1 MLSQLPNLNSI
12 AGLSL
17 IGAITAITYSTMVWV
32 LSISQ
37 ERPSSISYEP
47 VSIPSFSASAFTA
60 LNALGIVAYAFRGHN
75 LAMEI
80 QVVFGYVI
88 FWFEL
93 FLMGLVVFLFCFQA
107 TMPSTFKNPAHV
119 PMWRGAKVAYFFI
132 ALCVFPVAIG
142 GFWAYG
148 NLVSWSS

>member
-1 MLSQLPNLNSI
+1 
-12 AGLSL
+12 
-17 IGAITAITYSTMVWV
+17 MVWV

-93 FLMGLVVFLFCFQA
+93 FLMGLVVFLF
-107 TMPSTFKNPAHV
+107 S
-119 PMWRGAKVAYFFI
+119 
-132 ALCVFPVAIG
+132 
-142 GFWAYG
+142 G
-148 NLVSWSS
+148 NYAVYV